1 MLLQMYKKTP
11 CKQNGNSSDKEL
23 IDISSDD
30 DVSKAESK
38 TEKETKEADLV
49 YNTTD
54 ESVHISPSVTLKL
67 EVSASKPASTS
78 PPPPPLPPPSQ
89 TPAAV
94 CAVCMHV

>member
-38 TEKETKEADLV
+38 TERDTKETELV
-49 YNTTD
+49 HNTVED
-54 ESVHISPSVTLKL
+54 SVHLSPSVTIKL
-67 EVSASKPASTS
+67 DVPASKPAPSS
-78 PPPPPLPPPSQ
+78 P

-94 CAVCMHV
+94 RMLMRFCI